1 MAEKN
6 KSYRIR
12 TKVGREADTF
22 LDVHLDQDY
31 DSLEILSLKIS
42 DKDVYKLHN
51 SDYGVIVGRVLA
63 NGNFGVPNAK
73 ISVFIPADEQNSS
86 LEMWSLYPYTSTSTK
101 NNDNIRCG
109 NALKTN
115 Q

>member
-12 TKVGREADTF
+12 TTVGKEADTF

-51 SDYGVIVGRVLA
+51 SDYGIIVGRVLA
-63 NGNFGVPNAK
+63 NGN
-73 ISVFIPADEQNSS
+73 SVSGR
-86 LEMWSLYPYTSTSTK
+86 LV
-101 NNDNIRCG
+101 
-109 NALKTN
+109 
-115 Q
+115 

>member
-51 SDYGVIVGRVLA
+51 SDYS
-63 NGNFGVPNAK
+63 K
-73 ISVFIPADEQNSS
+73 S
-86 LEMWSLYPYTSTSTK
+86 Y
-101 NNDNIRCG
+101 
-109 NALKTN
+109 
-115 Q
+115 